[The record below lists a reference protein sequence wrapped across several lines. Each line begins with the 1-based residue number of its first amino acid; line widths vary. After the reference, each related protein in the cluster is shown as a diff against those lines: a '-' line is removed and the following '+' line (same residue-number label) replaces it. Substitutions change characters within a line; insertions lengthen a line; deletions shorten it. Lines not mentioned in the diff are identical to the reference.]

1 MATHNPTLLSRPL
14 SDRHPRTDPEV
25 VPKATRRQWSAAEK
39 LRVLREVD
47 ACTQPGQIGALLRR
61 EGIYSSQLHSW
72 RRLRTQGQLQ
82 ALSPQQR
89 GPKPTTTPADDELTA
104 LRRENARL
112 QAQLARAETIIEV
125 QKKVSQL
132 LGISTQET
140 PSD

>member
-14 SDRHPRTDPEV
+14 SERHPRTDPEV

-39 LRVLREVD
+39 LRIVQQAD
-47 ACTQPGQIGALLRR
+47 TCTQPGQIGALLRR
-61 EGIYSSQLHSW
+61 EGMYSSQLTTW
-72 RRLRTQGQLQ
+72 RRLRDRGQLQ

-89 GPKPTTTPADDELTA
+89 GPKPTPSADDELAA

-112 QAQLARAETIIEV
+112 QTQLARAETIIEV

-140 PSD
+140 SSD